1 MSFNSRLNIEAIYK
15 IIGALLIIEAVSMM
29 LGLLF
34 AFYYDE
40 SYNLSLLWSGL
51 ITAGVG
57 GSMWV
62 LHKDSPRNFGKREGY
77 IIVAMSWVVLSVFG
91 CLPYLF
97 SGTIDNFTDAFF
109 ETMSG
114 FTTTGAT
121 ILMDIESVQSDILFW
136 RSMTQWLGGMGIIV
150 LFIAV
155 LPFLGMGGSMNLYS
169 AEAPGLTKDKLH
181 PKIKVTAKRL
191 WLIYTTLT
199 AVLVLLLWCG
209 EMDFFE
215 SVCHALTCLSTGG
228 FSTNNDSLAGSS
240 IYTQYVIIFF
250 MTLASINFA
259 LQYYFI
265 IGRFKK
271 VFSDNELKLF
281 ITIILTTTAIIT
293 IGLIFS
299 GNGENIE
306 YNIRTALFQVI
317 SIITTT
323 GYGTTDYMLWPSFGV
338 VIILFLMFVGGCAGS
353 TSGGIKVIRHLIL
366 LKNAKLE
373 LNRIIHP
380 NAVMP
385 ITINKSIIHESS
397 TLKVMAFISIYFMI
411 IIVGFLF
418 MSVIGVDFEASYSSV
433 ITCLDNCGPGMGSVG
448 PVSNF
453 MYIPKIGK
461 WFLSLLMLMGRLEL
475 FTVLTILMTSFWRK

>member
-29 LGLLF
+29 LGLLV

-51 ITAGVG
+51 ITSGVG

-62 LHKDSPRNFGKREGY
+62 LHKDAPRSFGKREGY
-77 IIVAMSWVVLSVFG
+77 VIVAMSWVVLSIFG
-91 CLPYLF
+91 SLPYLF

-121 ILMDIESVQSDILFW
+121 ILKDIESAPSDILFW
-136 RSMTQWLGGMGIIV
+136 RAMTQWLGGMGIIV

-169 AEAPGLTKDKLH
+169 AEAPGLNKDKLH

-191 WLIYTTLT
+191 WIIYSTLT
-199 AVLVLLLWCG
+199 AILILLLWCG
-209 EMDFFE
+209 EMNLYE
-215 SVCHALTCLSTGG
+215 SICHSFACMSTGG
-228 FSTNNDSLAGSS
+228 FSTNNDSLSSAS
-240 IYTQYVIIFF
+240 IYTQYILILF
-250 MTLASINFA
+250 MVLASINFA

-271 VFSDNELKLF
+271 ILYDNELRLF
-281 ITIILTTTAIIT
+281 ITIIVVTTILIT
-293 IGLIFS
+293 IGLVLH
-299 GNGENIE
+299 GRDLDIE
-306 YNIRTALFQVI
+306 RNIRTALFQVV
-317 SIITTT
+317 SVITTT
-323 GYGTTDYMLWPSFGV
+323 GFATADYMLWPSFGI

-353 TSGGIKVIRHLIL
+353 TAGGIKVIRHLIL
-366 LKNAKLE
+366 FKNAKLE
-373 LNRIIHP
+373 LNRAIHP

-385 ITINKSIIHESS
+385 ITVNHQIVPENS

-418 MSVIGVDFEASYSSV
+418 MTMLGVDFEASYSSV

-448 PVSNF
+448 PASTF
-453 MYIPKIGK
+453 MDIPKVGK
-461 WFLSLLMLMGRLEL
+461 WFLSLIMLMGRLEL
-475 FTVLTILMTSFWRK
+475 FTVVAILMPSFWRR